1 MKKPLFL
8 VFTLL
13 WIFTTF
19 GFANN
24 YKYKRVVS
32 LAPSLTEMVYALGAQ
47 DRLVGVTRYCNYPP
61 ETSNKTRVGGMLD
74 PNIETLIRLKPD
86 LILLSYSGNTREQA
100 ERFAKL
106 GFKTISFKE
115 KSLSDIVS
123 NIVKLGKLLEVSPTQ
138 ATNDFITTLKS
149 VRPIHPSMTAVI
161 LLSWKPAY
169 SATANTFIGDAIRLT
184 GLSNVVVSP
193 IAYPSLSIENLVRLH
208 PEFIIAITSLKA
220 SQKAIAKTFAR
231 FNFQPKWI
239 FIDTDSLSRPGPRVS
254 PTILQL
260 SQAIKSSFGKSGGN

>member
-1 MKKPLFL
+1 MKKRPFL

-13 WIFTTF
+13 WIVTTF
-19 GFANN
+19 GFSTN

-47 DRLVGVTRYCNYPP
+47 NRLVGVTRYCNYPP

-74 PNIETLIRLKPD
+74 PNIETLIRLKPN

-106 GFKTISFKE
+106 GFKTMSFKE

-123 NIVKLGKLLEVSPTQ
+123 NLVQLGKILKVSPTK

-149 VRPIHPSMTAVI
+149 VQPIHPSMTAVL

-169 SATANTFIGDAIRLT
+169 SVTANTFIGDAIRLT

-208 PEFIIAITSLKA
+208 PAVIIAVTALKS
-220 SQKAIAKTFAR
+220 SQKSIAKTFAR
-231 FNFQPKWI
+231 FNFNPKWI
-239 FIDTDSLSRPGPRVS
+239 FIDTDSLSRPGPRVA
-254 PTILQL
+254 PAILKL
-260 SQAIKSSFGKSGGN
+260 SKDVKSAFGMSTGK